1 MSDFENMYPDSEDR
15 AQEETSIVTLLDEDG
30 NEHEFEHIDSFPFNG
45 ETYVVLVP
53 TEEEIENGEADEVLI
68 FTLRVDDEGNEAL
81 LLVEDE
87 AELDMAYEEFKS
99 RMQDEFDFEE

>member
-1 MSDFENMYPDSEDR
+1 MMTDFEQVNGT
-15 AQEETSIVTLLDEDG
+15 EEEVSLVTLMDEEG
-30 NEHEFEHIDSFPFNG
+30 KEHEFEHIDSFPFNG

-53 TEEEIENGEADEVLI
+53 TDAEIEAGEADEVLI
-68 FTLRVDDEGNEAL
+68 FTLQTDEEGNETL

-87 AELDMAYEEFKS
+87 AELDMAYEEFKA

>member
-1 MSDFENMYPDSEDR
+1 MMTDFEQVNG
-15 AQEETSIVTLLDEDG
+15 AEEEVSLVTLMDEEG
-30 NEHEFEHIDSFPFNG
+30 KEHEFEHIDSFPFNG

-53 TEEEIENGEADEVLI
+53 TDAEIEAGEADEVLI
-68 FTLRVDDEGNEAL
+68 FTLQTDEEGNETL

-87 AELDMAYEEFKS
+87 AELDMAYEEFKA